1 MLEKSCFNMF
11 RSIAEKAA
19 VFLGYNG
26 WGELFKDY
34 GENAR
39 KFIQVVNMN
48 SHERYSETE
57 MNILTD
63 EQAEIFRDGFNWFVK
78 KYKFNI

>member
-1 MLEKSCFNMF
+1 MF
-11 RSIAEKAA
+11 RSVADKTA
-19 VFLGYNG
+19 VFLGYSD
-26 WGELFKDY
+26 WGKLFKEY
-34 GENAR
+34 GENER

-48 SHERYSETE
+48 SHERYSEME

-63 EQAEIFRDGFNWFVK
+63 EQTQVFKDGFNWFFN